1 MEKTPDQAV
10 MEEELPENNI
20 LEHIEALR
28 FTLFK
33 ALGVYVFFCIPLWFF
48 APYLIKKLLAFASPP
63 GFKLHYF
70 TLMEPFFT
78 QLELTAVGALL
89 LAFPFILHFL
99 WKFVAP
105 ALYPDEREKLR
116 GPLAASLL
124 LAYGGAAFAVFCVIP
139 AIIRFSVSF
148 SMENLQPVIGVHS
161 FISLLLM
168 LILASSVIFQFPLI
182 LHILLRLGLVTP
194 EFLAEKRP
202 IFVVVLFIC
211 AAVFTPPDPASQL
224 MLALPAWGF
233 FELAILWHRRKKSS

>member
-1 MEKTPDQAV
+1 MDEGLS
-10 MEEELPENNI
+10 ESNI
-20 LEHIEALR
+20 LDHIEALR

-33 ALGVYVFFCIPLWFF
+33 ALGVYLFFCVPLWIF
-48 APYLIKKLLAFASPP
+48 APYLIKKLLAFAAPSS
-63 GFKLHYF
+63 FKLHYF

-78 QLELTAVGALL
+78 QLEFTAAGALL
-89 LAFPFILHFL
+89 LSFPFILHFL

-105 ALYPDEREKLR
+105 ALYPEEREKMK
-116 GPLAASLL
+116 GPLLCSLF

-139 AIIRFSVSF
+139 AVIRFSMSF
-148 SMENLQPVIGVHS
+148 SMENLQPVIGIHS

-168 LILASSVIFQFPLI
+168 MILASSVIFQFPLI

-202 IFVVVLFIC
+202 IIVVVLFIC

-224 MLALPAWGF
+224 MLALPAWAF
-233 FELAILWHRRKKSS
+233 FELTILWHKRKKSVTN